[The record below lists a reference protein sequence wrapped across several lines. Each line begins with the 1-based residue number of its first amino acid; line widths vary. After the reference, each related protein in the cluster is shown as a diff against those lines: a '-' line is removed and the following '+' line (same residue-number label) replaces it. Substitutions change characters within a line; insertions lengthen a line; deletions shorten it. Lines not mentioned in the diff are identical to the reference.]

1 METLMRCSLIGA
13 LCTVVAISTATTMHD
28 RMIAISLAIY
38 LMTYLRDRE

>member
-1 METLMRCSLIGA
+1 METLMRA